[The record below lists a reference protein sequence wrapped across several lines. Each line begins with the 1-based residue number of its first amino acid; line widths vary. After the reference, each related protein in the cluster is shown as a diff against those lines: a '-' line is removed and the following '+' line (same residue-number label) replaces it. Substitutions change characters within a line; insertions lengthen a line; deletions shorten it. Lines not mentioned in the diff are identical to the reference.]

1 MAALT
6 VTDTLVTFTSGQ
18 AVPITIGE
26 TVTAGQAVYIKASDG
41 RVWKAQA
48 DGTAA
53 EATAV
58 GIMLAGGAAGQF
70 AHYAA
75 NGSVINIGATTAKN
89 VMYHV
94 HTTAGSVGVAGDLT
108 SGHYITRMGYATAT
122 DGSFVI
128 DIRATGVTV

>member
-1 MAALT
+1 MM
-6 VTDTLVTFTSGQ
+6 
-18 AVPITIGE
+18 P
-26 TVTAGQAVYIKASDG
+26 
-41 RVWKAQA
+41 
-48 DGTAA
+48 TAA

-75 NGSVINIGATTAKN
+75 NGSTINIGATTAKN

-94 HTTAGSVGVAGDLT
+94 HGTAGGVGLASDLSAGN
-108 SGHYITRMGYATAT
+108 YVTRVGYATAT
-122 DGSFVI
+122 DGTFVI